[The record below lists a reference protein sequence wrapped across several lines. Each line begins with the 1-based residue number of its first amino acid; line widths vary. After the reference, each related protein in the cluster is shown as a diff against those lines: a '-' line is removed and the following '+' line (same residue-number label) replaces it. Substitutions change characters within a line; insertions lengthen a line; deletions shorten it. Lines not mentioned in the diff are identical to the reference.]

1 MTGTPLYAQFINLL
15 AAILLLLAFAM
26 LTQRRVL
33 SLVNLFA
40 AQGLALGVST
50 AIVAFGTGQ
59 PHLYASAGL
68 TLALKVVLLPWLLH
82 RLIRKLDVKWDVE
95 GLINVPT
102 TMLIGIVLVVFS
114 FNLAY
119 PISQLASTVTRATL
133 GIAMASVML
142 SFLMMITRR
151 KALPQV
157 IGFLAM
163 ENGLFFAATSATYGM
178 PMVVELGIALD
189 VLVGMLILGV
199 FFFQIREQFDSLDL
213 KHLEKLQGGR
223 VMIEILAV
231 LGFPLAGAA
240 LLALI
245 GERRQAPAVNVAVS
259 FLTFAAAVALTARV
273 IVDGP
278 LLVLDRQFFVDPFN
292 VFLVALTAFV
302 GFTTAIFSRPYMRI
316 EQEHGRLT
324 AGRLRLYHSMYQLF
338 NCTMLVALLT
348 NNMGILWVAMEAA
361 TLTTVLLVSLYRTPA
376 SLEAAWKYFILC
388 GVGIAQALF
397 GTILLYFAAEK
408 LLGAGGGALLWT
420 ELDDV
425 KGQLEPTVLSIAF
438 VFLLVGYGTKVGLVP
453 LHNWLPD
460 AHAEGPT
467 PVSAVLS
474 GLLLNVALY
483 AVVRCKV
490 LVEGS
495 LHTTFAR
502 ELMMGFGLL
511 SVVVAAL
518 LLSRQK
524 DVKRLFAYSSVEH
537 MGIITFAFGMGGPV
551 ANFAALLHM
560 TVHSLTKSA
569 IFFTV
574 GHAAQKTGT
583 QMMDEIR
590 GLITSSPMLGWGLVL
605 GTLAIL
611 GMPPFGVF
619 ASEFL
624 ILVTAMGEQPWA
636 TPFLLAALGLA
647 FAAVF
652 SKVQPMVF
660 GETTAKRLPV
670 RPGDDSGLRP
680 SGARADA
687 GALDSAVP
695 RRVVPAGGAA
705 HRLDERPPRSLRS
718 LPPRGAHSA
727 FGRPRAH

>member
-1 MTGTPLYAQFINLL
+1 
-15 AAILLLLAFAM
+15 
-26 LTQRRVL
+26 
-33 SLVNLFA
+33 
-40 AQGLALGVST
+40 
-50 AIVAFGTGQ
+50 
-59 PHLYASAGL
+59 
-68 TLALKVVLLPWLLH
+68 
-82 RLIRKLDVKWDVE
+82 
-95 GLINVPT
+95 
-102 TMLIGIVLVVFS
+102 
-114 FNLAY
+114 
-119 PISQLASTVTRATL
+119 
-133 GIAMASVML
+133 
-142 SFLMMITRR
+142 
-151 KALPQV
+151 
-157 IGFLAM
+157 
-163 ENGLFFAATSATYGM
+163 
-178 PMVVELGIALD
+178 
-189 VLVGMLILGV
+189 
-199 FFFQIREQFDSLDL
+199 
-213 KHLEKLQGGR
+213 
-223 VMIEILAV
+223 MIEILAV
-231 LGFPLAGAA
+231 LGFPLVGAA
-240 LLALI
+240 LLAVA
-245 GERRQAPAVNVAVS
+245 GERRIAPPVNVAVS
-259 FLTFAAAVALTARV
+259 LLTFVAAIALTVRV
-273 IVDGP
+273 AVDGP
-278 LLVLDRQFFVDPFN
+278 LLVLGRQFFVDPFN

-316 EQEHGRLT
+316 EQEHGKLT

-338 NCTMLVALLT
+338 NFTMLVALLT

-361 TLTTVLLVSLYRTPA
+361 TLATVLLVSLYRTPA

-397 GTILLYFAAEK
+397 GTILLYFAAER

-420 ELDDV
+420 ELNGV

-495 LHTTFAR
+495 LQTSFAR

-524 DVKRLFAYSSVEH
+524 DVKRLFAYSSIEH
-537 MGIITFAFGMGGPV
+537 MGIITFAFGMGGPI
-551 ANFAALLHM
+551 ANFAGLLHM

-574 GHAAQKTGT
+574 GHATQKTGT
-583 QMMDEIR
+583 PVMEEIR
-590 GLITSSPMLGWGLVL
+590 GLVTRSPMLGWGLVL

-624 ILVTAMGEQPWA
+624 ILVTAMGAVPWA
-636 TPFLLAALGLA
+636 TPFLLGSLGLA

-652 SKVQPMVF
+652 SKIQPMVF
-660 GETTAKRLPV
+660 GETTAARLPM
-670 RPGDDSGLRP
+670 RPAMIPVFVHLALVLMLGLWIPPFLAEWYRQA
-680 SGARADA
+680 ARLI
-687 GALDSAVP
+687 G
-695 RRVVPAGGAA
+695 
-705 HRLDERPPRSLRS
+705 
-718 LPPRGAHSA
+718 
-727 FGRPRAH
+727 